1 MKDAAKA
8 PTRSQAGARDPWGLG
23 AVLDSLDSSVF
34 VGIVMV
40 DGTLVHANQTALDLA
55 GTTLAEVESLDLEPI
70 KFKIGCKEDGYG
82 WTDEHADRIELAY
95 RRFLMLLPVRT
106 GLLLVLKTRT
116 E

>member
-1 MKDAAKA
+1 MG
-8 PTRSQAGARDPWGLG
+8 SVG
-23 AVLDSLDSSVF
+23 AVRAELARQVF
-34 VGIVMV
+34 SP
-40 DGTLVHANQTALDLA
+40 
-55 GTTLAEVESLDLEPI
+55 EVESLDLEPI
-70 KFKIGCKEDGYG
+70 KFKIGSNEDGYG